1 MGSSSLLNDLRIKA
15 FDYQPLYTTL
25 IAGCVIQSKQQYDT
39 DADGKLTKMAFTHCI
54 LIRPGLSFIITENN
68 YLWLAMHEWATSPM
82 STCYCKSGG
91 VGSNPAQVNMSFAHL
106 KNVWQW
112 IVVLFDEE
120 ATQMA
125 KISMPH
131 QGLCIWY
138 RKGQTNFSERIF
150 SISTRF
156 LNSRTTDTPDTAREP
171 WFCALFQA
179 YNSKFLPG
187 LRPGSSL
194 NKHRDLFT
202 SRKGVSRG
210 LRPFA
215 YRVRPN

>member
-1 MGSSSLLNDLRIKA
+1 M
-15 FDYQPLYTTL
+15 
-25 IAGCVIQSKQQYDT
+25 GCVIQSKQQYDT
-39 DADGKLTKMAFTHCI
+39 DADAKLTKMAFTHCI

-138 RKGQTNFSERIF
+138 RKGQTNFSERDSNPRHKINR
-150 SISTRF
+150 SPSDVH
-156 LNSRTTDTPDTAREP
+156 NSSVEDENRS
-171 WFCALFQA
+171 CLCKIVS
-179 YNSKFLPG
+179 Y
-187 LRPGSSL
+187 
-194 NKHRDLFT
+194 HVDLANPT
-202 SRKGVSRG
+202 GR
-210 LRPFA
+210 
-215 YRVRPN
+215 Y